1 MDVLPLLR
9 MIGALGLL
17 LGLMTGALWAVRR
30 YDIKLPG
37 RIGGAAR
44 RRVELIERVSLD
56 AKRSVALIR
65 RDGREHLVLLA
76 PEGAVLLEGG
86 IVPEAPARP
95 FAEQVEEVRAGPVPE
110 PVAVLLGR
118 LRERFEPHAH
128 A

>member
-44 RRVELIERVSLD
+44 RRVELIERV
-56 AKRSVALIR
+56 
-65 RDGREHLVLLA
+65 
-76 PEGAVLLEGG
+76 
-86 IVPEAPARP
+86 EAGDERP
-95 FAEQVEEVRAGPVPE
+95 IPQPDQG
-110 PVAVLLGR
+110 
-118 LRERFEPHAH
+118 
-128 A
+128 